1 MSRYLELKAQ
11 LQSYIDKGILTFGDY
26 LNSIKQGK

>member
-1 MSRYLELKAQ
+1 MTRFDELIAV
-11 LQSYIDKGILTFGDY
+11 LQSYKSKGILTFGDY